1 MDPLKRFKVPRK
13 SSPVYDLACLSAKE
27 KARYDKLPNTTER
40 AAFLTGPGQ
49 QKRPTYDCPSYNE
62 LHGKEVVL
70 GGATKGAGNAWI
82 VLGLDR
88 TGFMKGFASQQASH
102 CAAIDIVAGRQ
113 SFAAASHDIEGTPIV
128 VDPNFY
134 GDYSDAARVYLSQR
148 CEVDAAFGLERPKSS
163 HPGSTV
169 AAKADTIRLI
179 ARENI
184 KFITRTDGLNSQG
197 GNLGDAWR
205 GGYGIDLIA
214 CNDLDT
220 LQPMVKG
227 DNLVACLD
235 DIIDMLIITLSIVN
249 TYTAETQKLHAKLLP
264 HDHMSPFYANPTAP
278 DFKGVIPEGSKVMIN
293 NVADA
298 TVALQQGKLAL
309 TQLKTTYLKSTGV
322 EATERGTKKSMHI
335 LSPYNSNN

>member
-1 MDPLKRFKVPRK
+1 MDPLKRFGAPRK
-13 SSPVYDLACLSAKE
+13 SSPVYDLRCLSAAKT
-27 KARYDKLPNTTER
+27 KRYDKLPNTIEK

-49 QKRPTYDCPSYNE
+49 QKRPTYDCPSFNE

-70 GGATKGAGNAWI
+70 GGPKKGAGNAWI

-88 TGFMKGFASQQASH
+88 TGFMKGFATEQASH
-102 CAAIDIVAGRQ
+102 CAAVDIVAGRQ
-113 SFAAASHDIEGTPIV
+113 GFTAASHEIDGTPIL
-128 VDPNFY
+128 VDPNFN
-134 GDYSDAARVYLSQR
+134 DDAARVYLSQR
-148 CEVDAAFGLERPKSS
+148 CEVDAAFGFERAKSS
-163 HPGSTV
+163 PPRSTV

-184 KFITRTDGLNSQG
+184 KFITRTDELNSQG
-197 GNLGDAWR
+197 GALGDAWK

-227 DNLVACLD
+227 DNLVSCLD

-249 TYTAETQKLHAKLLP
+249 TYTAETQKLHSKLLP

-278 DFKGVIPEGSKVMIN
+278 DFKGIIPEGMKVIIN
-293 NVADA
+293 NVCDA

-322 EATERGTKKSMHI
+322 EATEKGTKKSMHI